1 MLWFFW
7 TFPAWTDRHAQ
18 KFYSS
23 SIPCLSRWERWLSG
37 AKTERGKLCRTR
49 PAQSPAA
56 TALPEGEPRG
66 RCEYVQFSIFRWYLL
81 LTAPIQRQY
90 TASLMPAP
98 TGGAY
103 QSVRIVTQCDC
114 RNLQISF
121 YLKRTAAQAPYPT
134 HSFLRNLFS
143 CERKDWAVGDTCPL
157 HGFPMAKIVKTLFQ
171 MGGEIGII
179 NNTP

>member
-7 TFPAWTDRHAQ
+7 TFPARTDRHAQ

-23 SIPCLSRWERWLSG
+23 SIPCLSRWERWPSE
-37 AKTERGKLCRTR
+37 AKTERVNRDRQDPLSRLR
-49 PAQSPAA
+49 RQLSQR
-56 TALPEGEPRG
+56 EPRG

-134 HSFLRNLFS
+134 HSFLPNLFS

-157 HGFPMAKIVKTLFQ
+157 HGFPMAKIVKSLFQ
-171 MGGEIGII
+171 KGGEIGII

>member
-7 TFPAWTDRHAQ
+7 TFPARTDRHAQ

-23 SIPCLSRWERWLSG
+23 SIPCRSRWERCPSE
-37 AKTERGKLCRTR
+37 AKTERVNRDRQDPLSRLR
-49 PAQSPAA
+49 RQLSQR
-56 TALPEGEPRG
+56 EPRG

-121 YLKRTAAQAPYPT
+121 YLKRTAVQAPYPK
-134 HSFLRNLFS
+134 HSFLPNLFS

-157 HGFPMAKIVKTLFQ
+157 HGFPMAKIVKSLFQ
-171 MGGEIGII
+171 KGGEIGII

>member
-1 MLWFFW
+1 
-7 TFPAWTDRHAQ
+7 
-18 KFYSS
+18 
-23 SIPCLSRWERWLSG
+23 
-37 AKTERGKLCRTR
+37 
-49 PAQSPAA
+49 
-56 TALPEGEPRG
+56 
-66 RCEYVQFSIFRWYLL
+66 
-81 LTAPIQRQY
+81 
-90 TASLMPAP
+90 MPAP

-134 HSFLRNLFS
+134 HSFLPYLFS
-143 CERKDWAVGDTCPL
+143 CERKDRASGETCTPYR
-157 HGFPMAKIVKTLFQ
+157 FPMAKFVKSLFQ